1 MNENAAFARPR
12 SGFVTA
18 VAWIFIA
25 LAGFATLISLLQ
37 NIMVNLLFP
46 LEEMRAAMREAD
58 KSQPMPPFVGF
69 LFENFQL
76 LFLFFFLVC
85 TATLA
90 ASIGLLLRKNWARV
104 VFIGIMV
111 LGVLWNVTGA
121 ILPFFVF
128 PALPPAA
135 EGVPDDFAR
144 NFELMMKVMMG
155 FMVVVAIAF
164 SVLFGWIAKR
174 LLSDEIRQEFRP
186 SG

>member
-1 MNENAAFARPR
+1 MNENSMSAHPR

-18 VAWIFIA
+18 IAWIFIA

-69 LFENFQL
+69 LFENVQL
-76 LFLFFFLVC
+76 FFLFFFAVC
-85 TATLA
+85 VVTLA
-90 ASIGLLLRKNWARV
+90 SSIGLLLRKNWARL
-104 VFIGIMV
+104 VFVGIMV
-111 LGVLWNVTGA
+111 LGVLWNVLGA

-128 PALPPAA
+128 PAVPPAV
-135 EGVPDDFAR
+135 EGGPDDFAR

-155 FMVVVAIAF
+155 FMIVVAITF
-164 SVLFGWIAKR
+164 SVLLGWIAKR
-174 LLSDEIRQEFRP
+174 LLSDDIRREFLPPR
-186 SG
+186 